1 MPFGLKNVGA
11 TYQRMATTLIHD
23 IMHNEFEVYVDDM
36 IVKSNEREGYI
47 INLRK
52 LFERIKEYRLIL
64 NPQKCTF
71 GVIAG
76 KMLGFLV
83 SDRVIKVD

>member
-64 NPQKCTF
+64 NP
-71 GVIAG
+71 
-76 KMLGFLV
+76 
-83 SDRVIKVD
+83 